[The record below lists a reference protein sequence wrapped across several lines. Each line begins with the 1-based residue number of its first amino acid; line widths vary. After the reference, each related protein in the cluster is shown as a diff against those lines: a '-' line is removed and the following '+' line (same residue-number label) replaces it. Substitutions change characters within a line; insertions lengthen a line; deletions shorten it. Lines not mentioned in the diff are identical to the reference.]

1 MTTDLKAEVER
12 WLEECGSCDAALPM
26 ACTCPPGDYRSI
38 LLKLWV
44 AYESKATNACP
55 HAWEEIN
62 PGHWVCK
69 ELCGTPDVDLTRSP
83 DWLATKALVETA
95 TRLGVELGKAEGR
108 KQAGEEIAVAI
119 EGVIDGYL
127 DPRDDIN
134 GDRAAAIAREIGSR
148 PQEGDKS

>member
-1 MTTDLKAEVER
+1 MTTEQVPTPLCENCEGEY
-12 WLEECGSCDAALPM
+12 LECSACGVRVDYVTVDASLIA
-26 ACTCPPGDYRSI
+26 
-38 LLKLWV
+38 
-44 AYESKATNACP
+44 
-55 HAWEEIN
+55 
-62 PGHWVCK
+62 
-69 ELCGTPDVDLTRSP
+69 
-83 DWLATKALVETA
+83 TA
-95 TRLGVELGKAEGR
+95 TRLGFELGKAEGR